1 MINDYL
7 VCIWKFITDLK
18 LHVLVIVYYPT
29 VVLPKLSRYLYVFH
43 DYDLM
48 YLVAIY
54 GSYVFGMD
62 LWISMN
68 YGCLVSFL

>member
-7 VCIWKFITDLK
+7 VCIWKFI
-18 LHVLVIVYYPT
+18 
-29 VVLPKLSRYLYVFH
+29 LSRYLYVFFH

>member
-1 MINDYL
+1 MINDL
-7 VCIWKFITDLK
+7 CIWYVFG
-18 LHVLVIVYYPT
+18 
-29 VVLPKLSRYLYVFH
+29 SLYCLDMCMFFH

>member
-1 MINDYL
+1 MINDL
-7 VCIWKFITDLK
+7 CIWYVFG
-18 LHVLVIVYYPT
+18 
-29 VVLPKLSRYLYVFH
+29 SLYCLDMCMFFH

-54 GSYVFGMD
+54 GAYVFGMD